1 MQRRRPSRPP
11 ANNLPPTTNKFACSG
26 GDPAG
31 RPPEHSRLSLI
42 SLCIVA
48 TGRFYAILRNL
59 FPLTRRILKRNRA
72 AEGQI
77 GRFRKNSSFL
87 FPFAPVL
94 QPVIG
99 RKREQKSGNGRKTPK
114 WQKKMAGKP
123 KFSCPPGVQIFE
135 KQLKMPTDSAA
146 HKLLEA
152 DQLKNAQ
159 PSPRPAKNHHRA
171 PAESQIRRRGPHIT
185 ISQAPQPTSYLL
197 SLSMNCSEKIASSAY
212 TTVCMISAVQLRTRL
227 CKSWS

>member
-11 ANNLPPTTNKFACSG
+11 ANNLPATTNKFACSG
-26 GDPAG
+26 RDRAG

-114 WQKKMAGKP
+114 WQKKRAGKP

-135 KQLKMPTDSAA
+135 KPLKTP
-146 HKLLEA
+146 
-152 DQLKNAQ
+152 N
-159 PSPRPAKNHHRA
+159 RRRA
-171 PAESQIRRRGPHIT
+171 PQKTIT
-185 ISQAPQPTSYLL
+185 APPQKAKFGAAARYLL
-197 SLSMNCSEKIASSAY
+197 SLSINCSEKIASSAY

-227 CKSWS
+227 CQSWS